1 MSSNLLSL
9 CVIFP
14 LLLKTELL
22 GSGDNSGGSGSS
34 EKGQSELGES
44 ESADGVKNTREVLA
58 VNEHLVGIAPVDNDD
73 QLSVILSKV
82 NKSNSASLNVVSKDL
97 KICQPNAQSSNTS
110 KSALKDPSG
119 VVSRTISSSILLY

>member
-44 ESADGVKNTREVLA
+44 ESADGVKDAGEVLA
-58 VNEHLVGIAPVDNDD
+58 INEHFGGVAPVNNDD
-73 QLSVILSKV
+73 QLAVIFSEV

-97 KICQPNAQSSNTS
+97 KLSQSSY
-110 KSALKDPSG
+110 
-119 VVSRTISSSILLY
+119 SRAVR